1 MFHTDNSHYSAALL
15 SSHSTMESTPGTLS
29 RRQSGAAH
37 PTSACFHP
45 SRIGDGEHSNC
56 ASCGVFLPQRSYSQA
71 FRVPAKHFQLDLP
84 VSSFLSTF
92 SETDAHRIIQKNVDP
107 SALFTSAFGELPFVK
122 HRRVL
127 VDWICE
133 VCDRLKL

>member
-1 MFHTDNSHYSAALL
+1 M
-15 SSHSTMESTPGTLS
+15 
-29 RRQSGAAH
+29 
-37 PTSACFHP
+37 P
-45 SRIGDGEHSNC
+45 SKN
-56 ASCGVFLPQRSYSQA
+56 
-71 FRVPAKHFQLDLP
+71 FQLDLP

-92 SETDAHRIIQKNVDP
+92 GETDAHRIIQKNVDP
-107 SALFTSAFGELPFVK
+107 TALFSSTFAEYPFVK